1 MTEQRNQSD
10 ARADALVSQAYRDL
24 ADEPTPEHLD
34 RTILTAAVKEARPR
48 YSRFI
53 AWTRPMAW
61 AATVMLSVALVLE
74 VTNTPSPGVVSF
86 DETISTFEVQSAEA
100 DAKDDGPVDSLEESV
115 VPAGDLT
122 KKQSND
128 MRQKAT
134 TIAEQEIAAQQPAVR
149 ERAELVSDTAE
160 FKIKNEDML
169 QQAKELARVQVGDND
184 QPSPAVSAVTEQE
197 FAAGRSLASAAAF
210 SVPVTDCDEV
220 AVATPQTWLEC
231 IVALD
236 DAGQDD
242 AAREQRAMLAEAFPD
257 FDLR

>member
-1 MTEQRNQSD
+1 MTEERNQTD

-24 ADEPTPEHLD
+24 ADERTPEHLD
-34 RTILTAAVKEARPR
+34 RTILSAAAIEARPR

-86 DETISTFEVQSAEA
+86 DETISTFEAPSPEA
-100 DAKDDGPVDSLEESV
+100 GARDDGPVDLPEESV
-115 VPAGDLT
+115 TPASELT

-134 TIAEQEIAAQQPAVR
+134 AVAAQENAPQQPAVR
-149 ERAELVSDTAE
+149 ERVELLSDTAE
-160 FKIKNEDML
+160 FKTKNEDMM
-169 QQAKELARVQVGDND
+169 QQAEELARLQVGEND
-184 QPSPAVSAVTEQE
+184 QPSPAVSADAEQE
-197 FAAGRSLASAAAF
+197 FAAGRSLTSSAAF
-210 SVPVTDCDEV
+210 STPVASCDDD

-231 IVALD
+231 IVALE
-236 DAGQDD
+236 DAGRDD
-242 AAREQRAMLAEAFPD
+242 AAREQRALLAEAFPD
-257 FDLR
+257 FDPR

>member
-1 MTEQRNQSD
+1 MTEERNQSD

-24 ADEPTPEHLD
+24 ADERTPEHLD
-34 RTILTAAVKEARPR
+34 RTILRAAAKEARPR

-74 VTNTPSPGVVSF
+74 VANTPSPGIVSF
-86 DETISTFEVQSAEA
+86 DKTISTFEVQSAEA

-115 VPAGDLT
+115 VPASELT

-134 TIAEQEIAAQQPAVR
+134 AVAEQEIAPQQPAAR
-149 ERAELVSDTAE
+149 ERAELLSDATE
-160 FKIKNEDML
+160 FKTKNEDML
-169 QQAKELARVQVGDND
+169 QQAEELARVQVGQND
-184 QPSPAVSAVTEQE
+184 QPSPAVSADAEQE

-210 SVPVTDCDEV
+210 SAPVTDCDED

-231 IVALD
+231 IVALE
-236 DAGQDD
+236 DAGRDD

-257 FDLR
+257 FDPR

>member
-1 MTEQRNQSD
+1 MTEERNQSD

-24 ADEPTPEHLD
+24 AGERTPEHLD
-34 RTILTAAVKEARPR
+34 RTILRAAAKEARPR

-74 VTNTPSPGVVSF
+74 VANTPSPGIVSF
-86 DETISTFEVQSAEA
+86 DKTISTFEVQSAEA

-115 VPAGDLT
+115 VPASELT

-134 TIAEQEIAAQQPAVR
+134 AVAEQEIAPQQP
-149 ERAELVSDTAE
+149 
-160 FKIKNEDML
+160 
-169 QQAKELARVQVGDND
+169 
-184 QPSPAVSAVTEQE
+184 
-197 FAAGRSLASAAAF
+197 AAAF
-210 SVPVTDCDEV
+210 SAPVTDCDED

-231 IVALD
+231 IVALE
-236 DAGQDD
+236 DAGRDD
-242 AAREQRAMLAEAFPD
+242 AAREQRTMLAEAFPD
-257 FDLR
+257 FDPR